1 MLRKILALLAISL
14 MALNLRTSV
23 TSLSPIIF
31 FIEQDIVLSVLMLSS
46 LAMAAPLMFAA
57 GAAIGTRPARR
68 FGLEAALIAAL
79 AAIITGH
86 LLRGLALESLML
98 LIGTLIS
105 LIGMGIGNL
114 LMPSLVR
121 KYFPNSIGP
130 VSALY
135 IALTSVSTFLPP
147 LIAVQT
153 AEVAGWRFSLLQ
165 WILFAGLALIPML
178 GLLLGRRVAVIENEN
193 ENEPVFVKLRL
204 RKSPTAIAIMGI
216 FTLSSMTGYIGFGWL
231 PQLLVQHAGTSIAEA
246 ATMLS
251 LFAFIGF
258 PAALIAPIIASRYP
272 SSQAW
277 MVAIAALSGSMGAVF
292 IIINPFE
299 LLVLWIA
306 LLGLGQLTFP
316 IALTLFNLRSRNL
329 PTVLL
334 ISSFAQV
341 IGYLG
346 ATLVV
351 AGAGLLASSTVTWV
365 PVLGVMAVLNL
376 IALLA
381 ALQLAKGHMI
391 EDELAEP

>member
-68 FGLEAALIAAL
+68 FGLEVALIAAL

-86 LLRGLALESLML
+86 LLRGLALESTML
-98 LIGTLIS
+98 LIGTLLS

-178 GLLLGRRVAVIENEN
+178 GLLLGRPVTET
-193 ENEPVFVKLRL
+193 ENEPDLEKLRL
-204 RKSPTAIAIMGI
+204 WKSPTAIAIMGI
-216 FTLSSMTGYIGFGWL
+216 FALSSMTGYIGFGWL
-231 PQLLVQHAGTSIAEA
+231 PQLLVQHAEISISEA

-258 PAALIAPIIASRYP
+258 PAALIAPIIASRFP

-277 MVAIAALSGSMGAVF
+277 MVAVAALAGSLGAVF
-292 IIINPFE
+292 IIFNPSE
-299 LLVLWIA
+299 LLILWIA

-316 IALTLFNLRSRNL
+316 IALTLFNLRSRNRS
-329 PTVLL
+329 TVLL

-351 AGAGLLASSTVTWV
+351 AGAGLLASSTDTWV

-381 ALQLAKGHMI
+381 ALQLAKGNMI
-391 EDELAEP
+391 EDELQGS